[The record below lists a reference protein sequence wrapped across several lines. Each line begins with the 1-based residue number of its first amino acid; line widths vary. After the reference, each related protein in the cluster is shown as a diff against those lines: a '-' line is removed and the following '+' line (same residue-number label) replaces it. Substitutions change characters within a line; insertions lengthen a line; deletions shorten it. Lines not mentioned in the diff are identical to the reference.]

1 MNPNFLPRKIS
12 QNTLIEF
19 MMDLDCWKAT
29 LDDSKMQ
36 FILFLM
42 YGIVLFPG
50 LAFADS
56 IQPVQ
61 YADIAEIM
69 MKKYQINMDGT
80 DFTIFYRFSTVGEG
94 ESSDEDHTAQITS
107 IDVNQDRKSLVISLD
122 KINQEDI
129 MSVRFSQELVSSEG
143 KRLTLLIDGKEKG
156 YESSSQDSKSTMI
169 FVLPKDTA
177 QVEIVGTKVIPEFP
191 TSVLA
196 LLIVVSSGV
205 ILVQKLRKKSS
216 RILAF
221 AQIAEPNRY
230 PTD

>member
-1 MNPNFLPRKIS
+1 
-12 QNTLIEF
+12 
-19 MMDLDCWKAT
+19 MDLDCWKAT

-69 MKKYQINMDGT
+69 MKKYQINVDNA

-107 IDVNQDRKSLVISLD
+107 IDVNQNRKSLVISLD
-122 KINQEDI
+122 KINQDDI

-156 YESSSQDSKSTMI
+156 YESSSQDNKSTII

-177 QVEIVGTKVIPEFP
+177 QVEIVGTRIIPEF
-191 TSVLA
+191 TSSVLIMVAVSSIA
-196 LLIVVSSGV
+196 LLVPV
-205 ILVQKLRKKSS
+205 
-216 RILAF
+216 F
-221 AQIAEPNRY
+221 AKHTKRF
-230 PTD
+230 

>member
-1 MNPNFLPRKIS
+1 MNPNFLLKKTS

-19 MMDLDCWKAT
+19 MMGLDCLKAT

-36 FILFLM
+36 FILFLIF
-42 YGIVLFPG
+42 GIVLLPG
-50 LAFADS
+50 LVFADS

-69 MKKYQINMDGT
+69 MKKYQINVDNT

-122 KINQEDI
+122 KINQDDI
-129 MSVRFSQELVSSEG
+129 MSIRFSQELVSSEG

-156 YESSSQDSKSTMI
+156 YESSSQDNKSTMI
-169 FVLPKDTA
+169 FVLPKA
-177 QVEIVGTKVIPEFP
+177 SSQVEIVGTKVIPEFP
-191 TSVLA
+191 SGILA
-196 LLIVVSSGV
+196 LIVVSFGV
-205 ILVQKLRKKSS
+205 VLIQKLRKN
-216 RILAF
+216 
-221 AQIAEPNRY
+221 P
-230 PTD
+230 

>member
-1 MNPNFLPRKIS
+1 
-12 QNTLIEF
+12 
-19 MMDLDCWKAT
+19 
-29 LDDSKMQ
+29 MQ
-36 FILFLM
+36 FILFLIF
-42 YGIVLFPG
+42 GIVLLPG

-56 IQPVQ
+56 IQSVQ

-69 MKKYQINMDGT
+69 MKKYQINVDNT

-122 KINQEDI
+122 KINQDDI

-156 YESSSQDSKSTMI
+156 YESSSQDNKSTMI

-191 TSVLA
+191 SSVLIMVAVLSIA
-196 LLIVVSSGV
+196 LLVPVFA
-205 ILVQKLRKKSS
+205 KHTK
-216 RILAF
+216 RI
-221 AQIAEPNRY
+221 
-230 PTD
+230 

>member
-1 MNPNFLPRKIS
+1 MG
-12 QNTLIEF
+12 
-19 MMDLDCWKAT
+19 LDCWKVT

-36 FILFLM
+36 FILFLIF
-42 YGIVLFPG
+42 GIVLLPG

-56 IQPVQ
+56 IQPIQ
-61 YADIAEIM
+61 YADIAEVM
-69 MKKYQINMDGT
+69 MKKYQINVDNT

-122 KINQEDI
+122 KINQDDI

-156 YESSSQDSKSTMI
+156 YESSSQDNKSTMI

-191 TSVLA
+191 SSVLIMVAVSSIA
-196 LLIVVSSGV
+196 LLVPV
-205 ILVQKLRKKSS
+205 
-216 RILAF
+216 F
-221 AQIAEPNRY
+221 AKHTKRV
-230 PTD
+230 

>member
-1 MNPNFLPRKIS
+1 MNPNFLLKKTS

-19 MMDLDCWKAT
+19 MMGLDCLKAT

-36 FILFLM
+36 FILFLIF
-42 YGIVLFPG
+42 GIVLLPG
-50 LAFADS
+50 LVFADS

-69 MKKYQINMDGT
+69 MKKYQINVDNT

-122 KINQEDI
+122 KINQDDI
-129 MSVRFSQELVSSEG
+129 MSIRFSQELVSSEG

-156 YESSSQDSKSTMI
+156 YESSSQDNKSTMI

-191 TSVLA
+191 SSVLIMVAVLSIA
-196 LLIVVSSGV
+196 LLVPVFA
-205 ILVQKLRKKSS
+205 KHTK
-216 RILAF
+216 RI
-221 AQIAEPNRY
+221 
-230 PTD
+230 

>member
-1 MNPNFLPRKIS
+1 MNPNFLLKKTS

-19 MMDLDCWKAT
+19 MMGLDCWKAT

-36 FILFLM
+36 FILFLIF
-42 YGIVLFPG
+42 GIVLLPG
-50 LAFADS
+50 LVFADS

-69 MKKYQINMDGT
+69 MKKYQINVDNT

-122 KINQEDI
+122 KINQDDI

-156 YESSSQDSKSTMI
+156 YESSSQDNKSTMI

-191 TSVLA
+191 SSVLIMVAVLSIA
-196 LLIVVSSGV
+196 LLVPVFA
-205 ILVQKLRKKSS
+205 KHTK
-216 RILAF
+216 RI
-221 AQIAEPNRY
+221 
-230 PTD
+230 

>member
-1 MNPNFLPRKIS
+1 MG
-12 QNTLIEF
+12 
-19 MMDLDCWKAT
+19 LDCWKVT

-36 FILFLM
+36 FILFLIF
-42 YGIVLFPG
+42 GIVLLPG

-56 IQPVQ
+56 IQPIQ
-61 YADIAEIM
+61 YADIAEVM
-69 MKKYQINMDGT
+69 MKKYQINVDNT

-122 KINQEDI
+122 KINQDDI
-129 MSVRFSQELVSSEG
+129 MSVRFSQELVSGEG

-156 YESSSQDSKSTMI
+156 YESSSQDNKSTMI

-191 TSVLA
+191 SSVLIMVAVSSIA
-196 LLIVVSSGV
+196 LLVPV
-205 ILVQKLRKKSS
+205 
-216 RILAF
+216 F
-221 AQIAEPNRY
+221 AKH
-230 PTD
+230 TK